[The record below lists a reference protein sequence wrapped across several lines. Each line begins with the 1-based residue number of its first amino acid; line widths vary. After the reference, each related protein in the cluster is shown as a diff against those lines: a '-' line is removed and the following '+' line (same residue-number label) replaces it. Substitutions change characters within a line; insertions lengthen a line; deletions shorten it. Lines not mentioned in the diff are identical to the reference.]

1 MTELLNKAAH
11 TPLARVRGLGSAK
24 EGVHHWW
31 MQRLTAVI
39 LVPLIL
45 WFVISFVGEVA
56 GGSRATAIDWFE
68 SPVNSF
74 LLLALMSA
82 AFYHAKLGLQVVAED
97 YVHKKC
103 LKIVVMTLIQVIFPL
118 ATLITW
124 VAVLKLHIVGA

>member
-1 MTELLNKAAH
+1 
-11 TPLARVRGLGSAK
+11 
-24 EGVHHWW
+24 
-31 MQRLTAVI
+31 
-39 LVPLIL
+39 
-45 WFVISFVGEVA
+45 
-56 GGSRATAIDWFE
+56 
-68 SPVNSF
+68 
-74 LLLALMSA
+74 MSA